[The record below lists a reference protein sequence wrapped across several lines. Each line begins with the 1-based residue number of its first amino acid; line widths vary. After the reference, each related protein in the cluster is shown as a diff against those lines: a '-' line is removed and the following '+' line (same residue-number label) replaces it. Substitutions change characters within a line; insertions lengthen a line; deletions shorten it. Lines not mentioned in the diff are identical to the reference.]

1 MIGGGSGVA
10 VNSRVGNGV
19 FVDGR
24 GVKVET
30 RVALMGTKFESAG
43 WNGVGEGK
51 ALGIGVTS
59 TSVGGTVCP
68 EVGRVHEV
76 RRSRSKR
83 RGDRRGCLIRKY
95 SGGRVALSIR
105 CEGHIETTM

>member
-1 MIGGGSGVA
+1 M
-10 VNSRVGNGV
+10 
-19 FVDGR
+19 
-24 GVKVET
+24 
-30 RVALMGTKFESAG
+30 RVALMGMKFESAG

-76 RRSRSKR
+76 RISKR
-83 RGDRRGCLIRKY
+83 KMKVDRRGCLMKIIP
-95 SGGRVALSIR
+95 VV
-105 CEGHIETTM
+105 E

>member
-1 MIGGGSGVA
+1 
-10 VNSRVGNGV
+10 VGNGV
-19 FVDGR
+19 FVGGN
-24 GVKVET
+24 GVNVEM
-30 RVALMGTKFESAG
+30 RVALMGMKFESAG

-76 RRSRSKR
+76 RISNRKMKV
-83 RGDRRGCLIRKY
+83 DRR
-95 SGGRVALSIR
+95 
-105 CEGHIETTM
+105 